1 MTWYAEC
8 KRRNWYCIL
17 GWDAISWYSDFLYTE
32 WYNSLTPE
40 QKHKLEEYKK
50 KKQKE
55 KEAELESTFACFVGF
70 CASLSKNL
78 WR

>member
-1 MTWYAEC
+1 MPWHAEC

-40 QKHKLEEYKK
+40 QKQKLEDYKK
-50 KKQKE
+50 KKQ
-55 KEAELESTFACFVGF
+55 AEQAEELKSAFACLTGF
-70 CASLSKNL
+70 CASISKNL

>member
-1 MTWYAEC
+1 MTWHAEC

-17 GWDAISWYSDFLYTE
+17 GWDAISWYSNFLYTE

-55 KEAELESTFACFVGF
+55 RESELESAFACFVGF

>member
-40 QKHKLEEYKK
+40 QKQKLEDYKK
-50 KKQKE
+50 KKQ
-55 KEAELESTFACFVGF
+55 AEELKSAFACLTGF
-70 CASLSKNL
+70 CASISKNL